1 MVDASSFSLGSSS
14 SLLLLLIAMG
24 CYRYCSYSKTF
35 MLLSIFIFLLVVV
48 DCCSLLKLLV
58 KNCNN
63 IETHH
68 NNCSCLYH
76 HHLVNNL
83 NRRPLGIVQVY
94 CAINQL
100 LELHL
105 SIQRRVR
112 MLLCYNGPR
121 CGRDQQPHQE
131 FGYRPRNVNDTPH
144 PPVSRLRKQCPPC

>member
-1 MVDASSFSLGSSS
+1 MDASYFSLGSSS
-14 SLLLLLIAMG
+14 SLILLLITMG

-35 MLLSIFIFLLVVV
+35 MLLSILIFLLVVV

-83 NRRPLGIVQVY
+83 NRRPLGIAQVY
-94 CAINQL
+94 CAIINYWSYTSPSKGESECCFATMVQDVDVINNL
-100 LELHL
+100 IRNLD
-105 SIQRRVR
+105 I
-112 MLLCYNGPR
+112 GPETSMI
-121 CGRDQQPHQE
+121 H
-131 FGYRPRNVNDTPH
+131 H
-144 PPVSRLRKQCPPC
+144 ILQCQG